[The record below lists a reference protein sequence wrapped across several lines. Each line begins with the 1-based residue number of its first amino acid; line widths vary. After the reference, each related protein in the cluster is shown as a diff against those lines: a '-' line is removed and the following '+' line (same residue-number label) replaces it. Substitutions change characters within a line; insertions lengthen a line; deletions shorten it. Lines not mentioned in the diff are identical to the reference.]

1 MLIPPPLAIDLG
13 DRSVKIAQLVPRQRW
28 HAGYPFPRM
37 RFLVERDLQAG
48 WIVGGTIADPAPLA
62 AFIRRIIHERVPSLV
77 RSPFVI
83 AALPEQRTF
92 LTTTVV
98 PDGGSTS
105 RGEALRR
112 AVGTVMPI
120 DVNSATVAS
129 APIVGA
135 SDRIAVAAAPIAV
148 VESHAALF
156 ARMHLT
162 PLALVTE
169 AEALARAVASTNAPG
184 QIQTTRNSS
193 TRTPVNSS
201 PVLILDLG
209 ATRTGAIVAN
219 GASVAASITIPSSGI
234 QLTAAIAAKLR
245 IDPKAAERAKRGAD
259 LARAS
264 QDDPT
269 ATTIAQA
276 LEPIVI
282 GIASLHTFAQHH
294 FHASLQPTRIVLTGG
309 GAALRSLDAFL
320 KQRCKLDVTTFVI
333 PSLSAPASGHT
344 TVPTSH
350 LALVFGLGLMAL
362 DPAGV
367 LAEDEA
373 LKSKP

>member
-1 MLIPPPLAIDLG
+1 MLIPPPYAIDLG

-28 HAGYPFPRM
+28 HAGYPSPRM
-37 RFLVERDLQAG
+37 RFFIERDLQAG
-48 WIVGGTIADPAPLA
+48 WIVGGTITDPAPLA
-62 AFIRRIIHERVPSLV
+62 AFIRRIIHERIPSLV

-83 AALPEQRTF
+83 SALPEQRTF

-98 PDGGSTS
+98 PDGGRTS

-112 AVGTVMPI
+112 AMGTVMPI

-129 APIVGA
+129 APIIGA
-135 SDRIAVAAAPIAV
+135 SDRIAVAAAPTAV

-156 ARMHLT
+156 ARVHLT

-169 AEALARAVASTNAPG
+169 AEALARAVAYGTAPAP
-184 QIQTTRNSS
+184 IQPTRNSS
-193 TRTPVNSS
+193 LIPHHSS
-201 PVLILDLG
+201 LILDLG
-209 ATRTGAIVAN
+209 ATRTGAIIAN
-219 GASVAASITIPSSGI
+219 GASVAASITIPTSGI

-245 IDPKAAERAKRGAD
+245 IESAAAERAKRGAD

-276 LEPIVI
+276 LEPIVT
-282 GIASLHTFAQHH
+282 GIASLRTFVQHH
-294 FHASLQPTRIVLTGG
+294 FHAPLQPTRIVLTGG
-309 GAALRSLDAFL
+309 GAALRGLDAFL

-333 PSLSAPASGHT
+333 PSRSAPTSGRT

-362 DPAGV
+362 DPAN
-367 LAEDEA
+367 A
-373 LKSKP
+373 LNE